1 MPFTNVPPLFPNTT
15 LHLSSKRFLRLAGWV
30 SIHSA
35 SLQMVITELVGQDS
49 HIVNEAAP
57 FVHKIHYFRS
67 LLQDEKNCTVDSVN
81 YNGNAG

>member
-1 MPFTNVPPLFPNTT
+1 
-15 LHLSSKRFLRLAGWV
+15 
-30 SIHSA
+30 
-35 SLQMVITELVGQDS
+35 MVITELVGQDS